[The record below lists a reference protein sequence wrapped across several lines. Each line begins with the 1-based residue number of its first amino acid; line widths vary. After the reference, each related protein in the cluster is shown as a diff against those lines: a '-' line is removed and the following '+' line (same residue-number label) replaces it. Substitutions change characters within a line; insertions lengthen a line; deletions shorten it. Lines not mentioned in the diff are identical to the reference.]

1 MLFTNKFAG
10 TENILEKT
18 SFVCLHNQFY

>member
-18 SFVCLHNQFY
+18 NFICLHNQFY